1 MPTKTSG
8 ESVIRDR
15 IDRFAIN
22 HIGSV
27 GRDDHSDTAFL
38 TELRQYGFK
47 FCRVVKRSFD
57 RLNRERRGSGSERIE
72 IVSSMGRGLRIK
84 QETDARH
91 LRGYSA
97 HQFKP
102 FAA

>member
-1 MPTKTSG
+1 
-8 ESVIRDR
+8 
-15 IDRFAIN
+15 
-22 HIGSV
+22 
-27 GRDDHSDTAFL
+27 
-38 TELRQYGFK
+38 
-47 FCRVVKRSFD
+47 
-57 RLNRERRGSGSERIE
+57 
-72 IVSSMGRGLRIK
+72 MGRGLRIK